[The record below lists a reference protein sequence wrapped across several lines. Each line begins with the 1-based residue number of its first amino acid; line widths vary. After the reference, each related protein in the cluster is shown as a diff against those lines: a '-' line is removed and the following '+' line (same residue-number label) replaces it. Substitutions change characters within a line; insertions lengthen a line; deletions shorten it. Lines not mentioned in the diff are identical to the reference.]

1 MVDLPPYPVVRRRKR
16 RYFTLLL
23 LVVLLIGGWIGFWK
37 YAEGRIEQSID
48 GWKAREA
55 KAGRIYEC
63 GSQTVGG
70 FPFRFEVLC
79 DNVKATLTKS
89 HPPADLTAP
98 QIHIAAQVYDPTLL
112 ISEIAGPLTYAEAG
126 QPPSYVANWSLA
138 QSSVRGTPREPER
151 VSVVIDGL
159 HVKHV
164 GGTDEPVADA
174 ERLEVHGRMLEGS
187 ARENPV
193 IEIVLRSTKLAAPV
207 LGAMAAKPTDSDV
220 DVVLRGLKDFSPK
233 SWPDRFRELAQTG
246 GRLEIRRA
254 RIEQGDTLAVG
265 SGTLTVGEDGKLDG
279 QLNVTIAGA
288 EAMINDVLAAN
299 KSRLGF
305 SVQIGLGLL
314 GGGKK
319 LEGRPAISL
328 PLRLRDGKAYL
339 GPLKFADVPSLF

>member
-1 MVDLPPYPVVRRRKR
+1 
-16 RYFTLLL
+16 
-23 LVVLLIGGWIGFWK
+23 
-37 YAEGRIEQSID
+37 
-48 GWKAREA
+48 
-55 KAGRIYEC
+55 
-63 GSQTVGG
+63 
-70 FPFRFEVLC
+70 
-79 DNVKATLTKS
+79 
-89 HPPADLTAP
+89 
-98 QIHIAAQVYDPTLL
+98 
-112 ISEIAGPLTYAEAG
+112 
-126 QPPSYVANWSLA
+126 VANWSLA

-220 DVVLRGLKDFSPK
+220 DIVLRGLKDFSPK

-328 PLRLRDGKAYL
+328 PLRLRDGHAYL